1 MRKVMMVFLMLVLA
15 LFSACEH
22 VQEASVVE
30 APQSLLN
37 RIVSRGELVI
47 GTAASMP
54 PLNMTTTEGEIIG
67 MEADIANHMAQAM
80 GVKLRFDV
88 LPFSELLPAL
98 EVGKVDMVLS
108 GMTITPTRNMK
119 VAFVGPYF
127 ISGKAFL
134 TKMDTIASAKKPSE
148 VDRPEIKVV
157 ALRGST
163 SQYFVEKAM
172 PKVKLVTTKDYEEAV
187 QMVIGGEVHAMIA
200 DYPICLVSVMQY
212 PEQGLVS
219 VITPLTYEPL
229 GIAMPANDSHL
240 INWTKNFLGVL
251 QGTGTLDAL
260 RQKWFQDQSW
270 LEKLP
275 KKEIPKK
282 IGL

>member
-1 MRKVMMVFLMLVLA
+1 MIIFLILMVA

-22 VQEASVVE
+22 MQGSGAGQ
-30 APQSLLN
+30 APESRLS
-37 RIVSRGELVI
+37 RIVSRGELVV

-54 PLNMTTTEGEIIG
+54 PLNMTTKEGEIIG
-67 MEADIANHMAQAM
+67 MEADIAGYMAEAM
-80 GVKLRFDV
+80 GIKLRFEV

-98 EVGKVDMVLS
+98 EAGKVDMILS

-127 ISGKAFL
+127 TSGKAFL
-134 TKMDTIASAKKPSE
+134 TKMDTIASARKPSE
-148 VDRPEIKVV
+148 VDRPEIKVG

-163 SQYFVEKAM
+163 SQYFAEKAM
-172 PKVKLVTTKDYEEAV
+172 PKVKLITTKDYEEAV
-187 QMVIGGEVHAMIA
+187 QMVIEGEIDALIA
-200 DYPICLVSVMQY
+200 DYPICLVSVLQY
-212 PEQGLVS
+212 PDQGLVS

-251 QGTGTLDAL
+251 QGTGTLETL
-260 RQKWFQDQSW
+260 REKWFQDQSW

>member
-1 MRKVMMVFLMLVLA
+1 MKKVMIIFLMLMVA

-22 VQEASVVE
+22 MQGTGVGQ
-30 APQSLLN
+30 APGSQLS

-54 PLNMTTTEGEIIG
+54 PLNMTTTDGEIIG
-67 MEADIANHMAQAM
+67 MEADIAGYMAEAM
-80 GVKLRFDV
+80 GVKLRLEV
-88 LPFSELLPAL
+88 LSFSELLPAL
-98 EVGKVDMVLS
+98 EAGKVDMILS

-127 ISGKAFL
+127 TSGKAFL
-134 TKMDTIASAKKPSE
+134 TKMDTIASAKKPSD
-148 VDRPEIKVV
+148 VDRPEITLA
-157 ALRGST
+157 ALKGST

-172 PKVKLVTTKDYEEAV
+172 PKVKLITTKGYDEAV
-187 QMVIGGEVHAMIA
+187 QMVIEGKVDAMIA
-200 DYPICLVSVMQY
+200 DYPICLVSVLQY
-212 PEQGLVS
+212 PDQGLVS

-240 INWTKNFLGVL
+240 INWAKNFLGIL
-251 QGTGTLDAL
+251 QGTGTLETL

-270 LEKLP
+270 LKKLP
-275 KKEIPKK
+275 TKKLPKK